1 VAAAAGVYP
10 ELMVKHVSP
19 RKLYAMKRMS
29 VALAR
34 ASGARPFGPA
44 TDKALR
50 WAAAWGMAGGIRTP
64 NTPLRLRRDTLIG
77 TVGARSTH

>member
-1 VAAAAGVYP
+1 
-10 ELMVKHVSP
+10 MVKHVSA

-50 WAAAWGMAGGIRTP
+50 WAAAWGMASGIRTP
-64 NTPLRLRRDTLIG
+64 HTPLRLRRDTLLG
-77 TVGARSTH
+77 VAGRPPLH

>member
-1 VAAAAGVYP
+1 
-10 ELMVKHVSP
+10 MVKHVSA

-50 WAAAWGMAGGIRTP
+50 WAAAWGMASGIRTP
-64 NTPLRLRRDTLIG
+64 RTPLRLRRDTL
-77 TVGARSTH
+77 VGSAAGRPLQ

>member
-1 VAAAAGVYP
+1 
-10 ELMVKHVSP
+10 MVKHVSA

-29 VALAR
+29 VALVR

-50 WAAAWGMAGGIRTP
+50 WAAAWGMASGIRTP
-64 NTPLRLRRDTLIG
+64 HTPLRLRRDTLIG
-77 TVGARSTH
+77 SARGRHLN

>member
-1 VAAAAGVYP
+1 VGGEEAHYP
-10 ELMVKHVSP
+10 EVMGKQVSP

-34 ASGARPFGPA
+34 ASVARPFGPA

-50 WAAAWGMAGGIRTP
+50 WAAAWGMASGIRTP
-64 NTPLRLRRDTLIG
+64 HTPLRLRRDTLIG
-77 TVGARSTH
+77 SARGRHLN